1 MERLDKI
8 ISQQTFYSRREIK
21 KLVAQGLVYV
31 NGEKITKSECKYD
44 ETNISIKIN
53 GIEVEIKKHVYLL
66 LNKPKGYVS
75 TTEIDSQ
82 KTVLDLVPEKYKNRN
97 LFPAGRLDKDTTG
110 LMLITDD
117 GEFAHNILSPRKHV
131 KKEYEVTL
139 DVPVTLIM
147 VEGFK
152 NGVNLNDGECKSADL
167 EITGEYTA
175 KVIITEGRYH
185 QIKRMFGCY
194 GAKVIELNRICMGKL
209 YLPKDLKI
217 GEVKEATEEEL
228 QKIQE
233 KSLENK
239 YKNDVRKN
247 QQLTVP

>member
-1 MERLDKI
+1 MQRIDKI
-8 ISQQTFYSRREIK
+8 ISEQIYYTRKEIK
-21 KLVAQGLVYV
+21 KLISQGKVYV
-31 NGEKITKSECKYD
+31 DGKQVNKPENKYD
-44 ETNISIKIN
+44 EANISIQIN
-53 GIEVEIKKHVYLL
+53 GEEIEIRKHIYLL

-75 TTEIDSQ
+75 TTEVTTE

-97 LFPAGRLDKDTTG
+97 LFPAGRLDKDTIG

-131 KKEYEVTL
+131 KKEYEVTIDIPL
-139 DVPVTLIM
+139 TSAM
-147 VEGFK
+147 VKGFK
-152 NGVNLNDGECKSADL
+152 EGIKLNDGECKSADL

-194 GAKVIELNRICMGKL
+194 GAKVVELNRICMGNL
-209 YLPKDLKI
+209 YLPKELKL

-233 KSLENK
+233 KSSDN
-239 YKNDVRKN
+239 
-247 QQLTVP
+247 